1 MRVRLSPLLLLV
13 VMLLLPLLL
22 LLMVLLDDAFAVRM
36 QPVKAGCCDTFGRWL
51 ALRAIFAMFGRA
63 SRHAA
68 KTCDLDLMSLE
79 ICAVLRW
86 VAAGLF

>member
-1 MRVRLSPLLLLV
+1 MVV

-22 LLMVLLDDAFAVRM
+22 LLMVLLDDTFAVRM
-36 QPVKAGCCDTFGRWL
+36 QPVKAGCCDAFGRWL
-51 ALRAIFAMFGRA
+51 ALRAIFAMFGRS

-68 KTCDLDLMSLE
+68 ITYDLDIMSLE

-86 VAAGLF
+86 VAGLF